1 MIRSSTPVK
10 QSRNVGDLKLNTNAF
25 SNVISL
31 FIKRAFDVV
40 AASIGLILLAPIF
53 LLIAILIKRDSPGPV
68 FYWGPRIGRN
78 GRVFQILKFRT
89 MYETP
94 KSYLG
99 LPVTCSEDERITSLG
114 KWLRDTKINELPQ
127 LWNVLIGE
135 MSLVGPRPEDPDISK
150 TWPHK
155 VACELLSVRPGVTS
169 PASIL
174 YRDEESMLHA
184 GEVMRKYLHELSP
197 DKIRLD
203 QLYVHYRSFW
213 LDLDVIL
220 WTAILLLPR
229 IKTYSPP
236 EQLLFV
242 GPVTRLMQRYMGWFL
257 WDIVV
262 ALLAISV
269 TGAVVSLFAPVGL
282 DWLMLLKMAFWYAV
296 IFDLAGV
303 LVNTNRISW
312 TKATS
317 WESGSLLLTWLIV
330 TVAALGLQAYAFG
343 LSDART
349 VGLILASSILS
360 LAGYT
365 FVRYRRRLLRGL
377 ASRLAVNRSQAPR
390 ERVLIVGS
398 GRTAEHIAWLMGH
411 PTYARKF
418 CIVGF
423 IEDDL
428 LSQGMQIYGAR
439 VVGRV
444 ADVPKIAR
452 EQHADLIILA
462 DSQAALRNHK
472 VFRDM
477 TVFSPARVVVA
488 PDIFGSLSSLDGA
501 SPGHKSAGGANDFQ
515 CQYCLARSAAPQRQ
529 AQDIPKEGG

>member
-1 MIRSSTPVK
+1 MIRSSTRIK
-10 QSRNVGDLKLNTNAF
+10 QSEKTGDWAVKEKTF
-25 SNVISL
+25 SNTVSG
-31 FIKRAFDVV
+31 FVKRAFDVV
-40 AASIGLILLAPIF
+40 VASIGLILLAPVF

-78 GRVFQILKFRT
+78 GKVFQILKFRT

-99 LPVTCSEDERITSLG
+99 LPVTCMEDERITSLG

-150 TWPHK
+150 TWPHR
-155 VACELLSVRPGVTS
+155 VAFELLSVRPGLTS

-220 WTAILLLPR
+220 WTAFLLLPR

-242 GPVTRLMQRYMGWFL
+242 GPVTRLMQRYLGWFA
-257 WDIVV
+257 WDFLTVLMSISIVSGV
-262 ALLAISV
+262 VRLFGPLNIGWLRALE
-269 TGAVVSLFAPVGL
+269 
-282 DWLMLLKMAFWYAV
+282 MALGYTL
-296 IFDLAGV
+296 ICGIAGV
-303 LVNTNRISW
+303 LINTNLISW
-312 TKATS
+312 SKATS
-317 WESGSLLLTWLIV
+317 WESGSLTITWFAASALT
-330 TVAALGLQAYAFG
+330 LGLHYYYFG
-343 LSDART
+343 FTSLRAIG
-349 VGLILASSILS
+349 VILGASILS
-360 LAGYT
+360 LFGFT
-365 FVRYRRRLLRGL
+365 FVRYRRRFVSGLLSRL
-377 ASRLAVNRSQAPR
+377 RASRLDARLPR

-411 PTYARKF
+411 PTYSRKF
-418 CIVGF
+418 HIVGF
-423 IEDDL
+423 IDDDL
-428 LSQGMQIYGAR
+428 LSQGMKIYGAR
-439 VVGRV
+439 VIGRV
-444 ADVPKIAR
+444 ADVQRIAR
-452 EQHADLIILA
+452 ERHVDLIILA
-462 DSQAALRNHK
+462 DNQVTLRK
-472 VFRDM
+472 YKEFRDM
-477 TVFSPARVVVA
+477 TIYNPARVVVA
-488 PDIFGSLSSLDGA
+488 PDIFGSLSNLDGGSQA
-501 SPGHKSAGGANDFQ
+501 NSAAGSLNDFQ
-515 CQYCLARSAAPQRQ
+515 CQHCLARFGNHQSQTRSNPN
-529 AQDIPKEGG
+529 